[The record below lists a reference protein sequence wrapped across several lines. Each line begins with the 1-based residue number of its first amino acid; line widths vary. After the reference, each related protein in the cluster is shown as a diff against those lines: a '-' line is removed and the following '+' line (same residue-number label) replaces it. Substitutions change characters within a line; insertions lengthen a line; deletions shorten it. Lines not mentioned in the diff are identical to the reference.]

1 MDSNSLTLVNL
12 VDTVSSSWGGNV
24 LIAAGYWS
32 ISIGVWAVGIRSS
45 NIGSSNVGGNRWLS
59 LSFTLSDVVS
69 SITIGSWVTITICI
83 VAITKGIVAIVVV
96 AITIARLSIEV

>member
-12 VDTVSSSWGGNV
+12 VDAVSCSWGGNA

-32 ISIGVWAVGIRSS
+32 ISIGVWAVGIRSG
-45 NIGSSNVGGNRWLS
+45 NIGSNRWLS
-59 LSFTLSDVVS
+59 ISFTLSNVVS
-69 SITIGSWVTITICI
+69 SITIGSGVTITIGI

-96 AITIARLSIEV
+96 AIAIARLSIED

>member
-12 VDTVSSSWGGNV
+12 VDAVSCSWGGNA

-32 ISIGVWAVGIRSS
+32 ISIGVWAVGIRSGNIGRS
-45 NIGSSNVGGNRWLS
+45 NIGSNRRLS
-59 LSFTLSDVVS
+59 ISFTLSNVVS
-69 SITIGSWVTITICI
+69 SITIGSGVTITIGI

-96 AITIARLSIEV
+96 AIAIARLSIEN